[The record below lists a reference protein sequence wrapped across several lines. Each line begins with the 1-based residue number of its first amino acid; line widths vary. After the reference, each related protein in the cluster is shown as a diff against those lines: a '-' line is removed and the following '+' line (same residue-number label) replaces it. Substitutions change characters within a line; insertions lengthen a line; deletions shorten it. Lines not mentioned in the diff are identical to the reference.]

1 MALTHII
8 PSGWEIFNTRLGNE
22 EGSGHGDFPPGITY
36 QDIRDDRV
44 LSYFDLAPGRTQTV
58 SVRVQASYLGR
69 FFKPAIA
76 CYAMYDN
83 TVYART
89 EGAWVE
95 VVR

>member
-1 MALTHII
+1 MQREWLK
-8 PSGWEIFNTRLGNE
+8 
-22 EGSGHGDFPPGITY
+22 GITY

-58 SVRVQASYLGR
+58 VIRVQAAYTGR
-69 FFKPAIA
+69 FFMPAIT
-76 CYAMYDN
+76 CQAMYDN

-89 EGAWVE
+89 AGAWVE